1 MSCRDDRFVVR
12 VTASGVPCTF
22 QDVSSNTVPTVVIPA
37 ARKQLVWSRFT
48 RKPTA
53 GLVNRP
59 SAAVVDTSYGREND
73 WKELKKKKKNLQ
85 RKRKITQQYSIGGL
99 AARDNNCI

>member
-1 MSCRDDRFVVR
+1 MSCRHDRFVVR
-12 VTASGVPCTF
+12 VTASGVPCRF

-37 ARKQLVWSRFT
+37 ARKQLVWSLFT

-73 WKELKKKKKNLQ
+73 WKELKKKKKLAE
-85 RKRKITQQYSIGGL
+85 KTQNHTTIQYRWVGR
-99 AARDNNCI
+99 A